1 MASASARSSGRRGGV
16 LRSAWGLRM
25 RKEAGAAAPAVRVG
39 IDVLDDVNRRLLAS
53 LWTRETLLRG
63 SMARGSADSESDID
77 LVAVT
82 ADAEFET
89 ALRDLTS
96 ELPQFLP
103 GRLPPWLDGIVRDF
117 GGMGFV
123 YLLRISEH
131 KWGQLDIYLLP
142 QSRKQQL
149 LDNEF
154 ALALQCDGGIKP
166 FAKSRH
172 PGLFSAPALRG
183 TCRR

>member
-1 MASASARSSGRRGGV
+1 MTPGGRCDPADWRSGSRPSSGFISPSRWPREKSTKRWKRPAWRTASASARSSGRRGGV

-25 RKEAGAAAPAVRVG
+25 RKEAGAAAPAVRG
-39 IDVLDDVNRRLLAS
+39 WQSHVLDDVNRRLLAS

-103 GRLPPWLDGIVRDF
+103 GRLPPWLDGI
-117 GGMGFV
+117 
-123 YLLRISEH
+123 
-131 KWGQLDIYLLP
+131 
-142 QSRKQQL
+142 
-149 LDNEF
+149 
-154 ALALQCDGGIKP
+154 
-166 FAKSRH
+166 
-172 PGLFSAPALRG
+172 
-183 TCRR
+183 